1 MEQAG
6 IKSARLLEIYSRLN
20 EGAVLKKL
28 IWRRIFMSR
37 REAFSVTSR
46 TCAAFLLNGTWNRT

>member
-20 EGAVLKKL
+20 EGAVLKKTAQL
-28 IWRRIFMSR
+28 Q
-37 REAFSVTSR
+37 
-46 TCAAFLLNGTWNRT
+46 FLLMESKMGTAQQAPICLQ